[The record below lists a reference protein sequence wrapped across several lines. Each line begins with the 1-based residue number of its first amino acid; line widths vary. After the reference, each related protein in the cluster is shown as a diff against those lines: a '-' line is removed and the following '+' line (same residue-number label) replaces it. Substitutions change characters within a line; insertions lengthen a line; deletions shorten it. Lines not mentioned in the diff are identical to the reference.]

1 MIFFVLFVEVSFYSS
16 SGCMGGLNVTDVRRR
31 RIPLLWSKV
40 REITL
45 AKCFSCNTGDTK
57 YPCVCRRTNLP
68 GRSVYFEKARET
80 DRGCAREEVTKDS

>member
-1 MIFFVLFVEVSFYSS
+1 M
-16 SGCMGGLNVTDVRRR
+16 NVTDVRRE

-40 REITL
+40 REIKL

-68 GRSVYFEKARET
+68 GRSVDFEKVRET
-80 DRGCAREEVTKDS
+80 GRRCAREEVAKDS

>member
-1 MIFFVLFVEVSFYSS
+1 M
-16 SGCMGGLNVTDVRRR
+16 TAVRRE

-45 AKCFSCNTGDTK
+45 AKCFTCNTK

-68 GRSVYFEKARET
+68 GRSVDFEKVRKT
-80 DRGCAREEVTKDS
+80 GRRCAREEVTKDS